1 MSYSEAMVEQLLP
14 SVWDRTYAWG
24 VQNPTVPDPDMPKAK
39 YKSPKEATTFWT
51 HLIDVRMAWDR
62 APLTMY
68 ERRAIL
74 LRYAFGWEQDEIAF
88 NQSVSQSTV
97 SRRITKGVD
106 LLTRW
111 LNADYED
118 ISVLVTANEVEGK

>member
-1 MSYSEAMVEQLLP
+1 MTYSERMVEQLLP

-24 VQNPTVPDPDMPKAK
+24 VQNPEVPDPDMPKAK

-51 HLIDVRMAWDR
+51 HLIDVRMAWER

-74 LRYAFGWEQDEIAF
+74 LHFALGWEQDEIAF
-88 NQSVSQSTV
+88 NQEVSQSTV

-106 LLTRW
+106 LMTRW
-111 LNADYED
+111 LNADYETE
-118 ISVLVTANEVEGK
+118 VLVTANAPG